1 MAEKTAEK
9 TKKSSFFKSGN
20 FYLMLF
26 SIVLASVI
34 WIIMSLTVF
43 PETTITLKD
52 VPIDFSL
59 DGSYADVAG
68 ISVMKTSVDSVNVVI
83 SGERYLIGDYT
94 ADDIHVSVNVDAV
107 RATGSYELS
116 LVVTSVNGDTIE
128 VDQIEP
134 ATVKVDFDYMV
145 TKTFS
150 VEDGTLVA
158 DVSNLAA
165 ADGYIIDEDEITIS
179 PSTIEVYGP
188 QDYINQITSV
198 AVKVDNAATI
208 QSTMTSNLNSVIL
221 YSGNEEFESEDVTT
235 DNESFEVVVP
245 VYLLKSLPFYV
256 TLTSSVDSFD
266 TSSISYSIS
275 PSSISVRSQNSSLS
289 SIEDI
294 RLGYI
299 SVNEITVGSV
309 FNITIDESSYY
320 ENISGIDTATVSFD
334 LEGYSEKVVTLS
346 NSQIYIVN
354 STDDK
359 VVTVETAQIQ
369 NVILVGPEDVLEQIS
384 SSDVIAEIDMLD
396 YANTTVSYTIMD
408 LTIYVPGYD
417 NVWCYGKYRVYVSI
431 ETVETT
437 DETETEAEVEEAG

>member
-1 MAEKTAEK
+1 MAEKTTEK
-9 TKKSSFFKSGN
+9 TQKTKFFKSGN

-26 SIVLASVI
+26 SVALAFVI

-43 PETTITLKD
+43 PETTVTLKD

-68 ISVMKTSVDSVNVVI
+68 ISVMKTSVDTVNVVI

-107 RATGSYELS
+107 RATGSYDLS

-134 ATVKVDFDYMV
+134 STVKVDFDYMV

-158 DVSNLAA
+158 DVSNLTAA
-165 ADGYIIDEDEITIS
+165 EGYIIDEDEITIS
-179 PSTIEVYGP
+179 PSTIELYGP
-188 QDYINQITSV
+188 QDYIDQITSV
-198 AVKVDNAATI
+198 AVKVDNAAII
-208 QSTMTSNLNSVIL
+208 QSTMTSNLNSVVF
-221 YSGNEEFESEDVTT
+221 YSGNEAFENEDVTA
-235 DNESFEVVVP
+235 DNESFEVTVP
-245 VYLLKSLPFYV
+245 VYMFRDLDLSV
-256 TLTSSVDSFD
+256 TLTSTVGSFD
-266 TSSISYSIS
+266 LSSIAYSIS
-275 PSSISVRSQNSSLS
+275 PSSILVRSQTTNLNNLDP
-289 SIEDI
+289 INLD
-294 RLGYI
+294 YI
-299 SVNEITVGSV
+299 SVSDITVGSV
-309 FNITIDESSYY
+309 VTVSIDKNANY
-320 ENISGIDTATVSFD
+320 ENISGVETATITFELD
-334 LEGYSEKVVTLS
+334 GYAEKAVTLS

-354 STDDK
+354 SPDDK
-359 VVTVETAQIQ
+359 TVTVETAQIQ

-396 YANTTVSYTIMD
+396 YANTSVSYTIMD

-431 ETVETT
+431 ESVETV
-437 DETETEAEVEEAG
+437 DEAEAEIEETE

>member
-1 MAEKTAEK
+1 MAEKKTTEK
-9 TKKSSFFKSGN
+9 TTQKTKFFKSGN

-26 SIVLASVI
+26 SIVLAFVI

-94 ADDIHVSVNVDAV
+94 ADDIHVGINVDAV

-134 ATVKVDFDYMV
+134 SSVKVDFDYMV

-188 QDYINQITSV
+188 QDYINQITSI

-221 YSGNEEFESEDVTT
+221 YSGNDVFENEDVTIN
-235 DNESFEVVVP
+235 NESFEVTVP
-245 VYLLKSLPFYV
+245 VYMVRDIDLGV
-256 TLTSSVDSFD
+256 TLTSTVDSFD
-266 TSSISYSIS
+266 LSSISYSIN
-275 PSSISVRSQNSSLS
+275 PSSILVRSQTTDLNNLDT
-289 SIEDI
+289 INLD
-294 RLGYI
+294 YI
-299 SVNEITVGSV
+299 SVNKITVGSV
-309 FNITIDESSYY
+309 FDVTIDKSSNY
-320 ENISGIDTATVSFD
+320 ENISGIDTATVTFD
-334 LEGYSEKVVTLS
+334 LDGYSEKVVTIS
-346 NSQIYIVN
+346 NSQIYIMN
-354 STDDK
+354 SSGDK
-359 VVTVETAQIQ
+359 TVTVEQAQVQ
-369 NVILVGPEDVLEQIS
+369 NVILVGPTDVVEQIS
-384 SSDVIAEIDMLD
+384 SSDVVAEIDMLD
-396 YANTTVSYTIMD
+396 YANTNVNYTIMD

-417 NVWCYGKYRVYVSI
+417 NVWCYGTYRVYVSI
-431 ETVETT
+431 EAVETT
-437 DETETEAEVEEAG
+437 DEAETETE

>member
-1 MAEKTAEK
+1 MAEKTTEK

-20 FYLMLF
+20 FYLMIF
-26 SIVLASVI
+26 SVVLAFVI

-43 PETTITLKD
+43 PETTVTLKD

-94 ADDIHVSVNVDAV
+94 ADDIHIGINVDAV

-128 VDQIEP
+128 VEQIEP
-134 ATVKVDFDYMV
+134 STVKVDFDYMV
-145 TKTFS
+145 TKTYS

-158 DVSNLAA
+158 DVSNLTA

-179 PSTIEVYGP
+179 PSTIELYGP
-188 QDYINQITSV
+188 QDYIDQITSV
-198 AVKVDNAATI
+198 AVSVDNSAII
-208 QSTMTSNLNSVIL
+208 QSTMTSNLNSVVF
-221 YSGNEEFESEDVTT
+221 YSGNDVFENEDVTA
-235 DNESFEVVVP
+235 DNESFELIVP
-245 VYLLKSLPFYV
+245 VYLVKTLPFYV

-266 TSSISYSIS
+266 VSSIAYSVD
-275 PSSISVRSQNSSLS
+275 PSSITVRSQNSNLS
-289 SIEDI
+289 SIEDLL
-294 RLGYI
+294 LGYI

-309 FNITIDESSYY
+309 FTVSIDKNANY
-320 ENISGIDTATVSFD
+320 ENISGIDTATVSFELD
-334 LEGYSEKVVTLS
+334 GYAEKVVTLS
-346 NSQIYIVN
+346 NSQIYIINGTEDKTVN
-354 STDDK
+354 
-359 VVTVETAQIQ
+359 VEQAQIQ

-384 SSDVIAEIDMLD
+384 SADVVGEIDMID

-408 LTIYVPGYD
+408 VTIYVPGYD
-417 NVWCYGKYRVYVSI
+417 NVWSYGKYRVYVSI
-431 ETVETT
+431 ENVETT
-437 DETETEAEVEEAG
+437 DETEAETE

>member
-1 MAEKTAEK
+1 MAEKKTTEK
-9 TKKSSFFKSGN
+9 TTQKTKFFKSGN

-26 SIVLASVI
+26 SIVLAFVI

-83 SGERYLIGDYT
+83 SGERYLIGDYA
-94 ADDIHVSVNVDAV
+94 ADDIHVGINVDAV

-134 ATVKVDFDYMV
+134 SSVKVDFDYMV

-188 QDYINQITSV
+188 QDYIDQITSI

-221 YSGNEEFESEDVTT
+221 YSGNDVFENEDVTIN
-235 DNESFEVVVP
+235 NESFEVTVP
-245 VYLLKSLPFYV
+245 VYMLRDVDLSV
-256 TLTSSVDSFD
+256 TLTSTVDSFD
-266 TSSISYSIS
+266 LSSITYSIN
-275 PSSISVRSQNSSLS
+275 PSSILVRSQTTDLNNLDP
-289 SIEDI
+289 INLD
-294 RLGYI
+294 YI
-299 SVNEITVGSV
+299 SVNKITVGSV
-309 FNITIDESSYY
+309 FDVTIDKSSNY
-320 ENISGIDTATVSFD
+320 ENISGIETATVTFD
-334 LEGYSEKVVTLS
+334 LDGYSEKAVTIS
-346 NSQIYIVN
+346 NSQIYIMN
-354 STDDK
+354 SSGDK
-359 VVTVETAQIQ
+359 TVTVEQAQVQ
-369 NVILVGPEDVLEQIS
+369 NVILVGPTDVLEQIS
-384 SSDVIAEIDMLD
+384 SSDVVAEIDMLD
-396 YANTTVSYTIMD
+396 YANTNVNYTIMD

-417 NVWCYGKYRVYVSI
+417 NVWCYGTYRVYVSI
-431 ETVETT
+431 EAVETT
-437 DETETEAEVEEAG
+437 DEAETETE

>member
-1 MAEKTAEK
+1 MAEKKTTEK
-9 TKKSSFFKSGN
+9 TQKNRFFKSGN

-26 SIVLASVI
+26 SVVLAFVI

-43 PETTITLKD
+43 PETTVTLKD

-68 ISVMKTSVDSVNVVI
+68 ISVMKTSVDTVNVVI

-94 ADDIHVSVNVDAV
+94 ADDIHVGINVDAV
-107 RATGSYELS
+107 RTTGSYDIS
-116 LVVTSVNGDTIE
+116 LVVTSSNGDTIE
-128 VDQIEP
+128 VEQIEP

-158 DVSNLAA
+158 DVSNLSTS
-165 ADGYIIDEDEITIS
+165 DGYIIDEEEITIS
-179 PSTIEVYGP
+179 PSTIELYGP

-198 AVKVDNAATI
+198 SVKIDNAAII
-208 QSTMTSNLNSVIL
+208 QSSMTSNLNSVVF
-221 YSGNEEFESEDVTT
+221 YSGNEVFENEDITA
-235 DNESFEVVVP
+235 DNESFEVTVP
-245 VYLLKSLPFYV
+245 VYLIKTLPLYV

-266 TSSISYSIS
+266 TSSVAYSIS
-275 PSSISVRSQNSSLS
+275 PSSISVRSQNASLS
-289 SIEDI
+289 SMDSILI
-294 RLGYI
+294 GYI
-299 SVNEITVGSV
+299 PINEITVGSV
-309 FNITIDESSYY
+309 VTKTIENKSYY
-320 ENISGIDTATVSFD
+320 ENISGIDTATVTFD
-334 LEGYSEKVVTLS
+334 LEGYAEKVVTIS
-346 NSQIYIVN
+346 NSQIYFLN

-359 VVTVETAQIQ
+359 VVTVEQAQIQ

-384 SSDVIAEIDMLD
+384 SSDVVAEIDMLD
-396 YANTTVSYTIMD
+396 YANTNSSYTIMD

-417 NVWCYGKYRVYVSI
+417 NVWSYGTYRVYVSI

-437 DETETEAEVEEAG
+437 EEETESEE